1 MLKRVI
7 KMYKKQGF
15 TLIELL
21 TTLAIVGVLGAL
33 AGPSFTTWIQNNR
46 IQSVTDRMVATL
58 NYARSEAVRT
68 GVAVNIARSSSTQK
82 DLGSEGWQIYTDAG
96 SRTLGNTAFNSND
109 GDVLL
114 RRFEGYGNADV
125 TVRTNDTGNNWI
137 AYSTNGALAESGQT
151 VQIAICDARGESFG
165 RLVTVSNTG
174 RATVT
179 IGSSATPLATC
190 SP

>member
-1 MLKRVI
+1 MFH
-7 KMYKKQGF
+7 KQGF
-15 TLIELL
+15 TLIEMLV
-21 TTLAIVGVLGAL
+21 TLAIIGILGAM
-33 AGPSFTTWIQNNR
+33 AGPSFNTWIQNNR
-46 IQSVTDRMVATL
+46 IESVTDRVVATL

-68 GVAVNIARSSSTQK
+68 GVAVNIARISSTQN
-82 DLGSEGWQIYTDAG
+82 DLGREGWRIYTDVG
-96 SRTLGNTAFNSND
+96 SRTLGNTAFSSAD

-114 RRFEGYGNADV
+114 RTFEGLGDSDV

-151 VQIAICDARGESFG
+151 VQIAVCDSRGVNFG
-165 RLVTVSNTG
+165 RLITVSNTG

-179 IGSSATPLATC
+179 IGRLATPLATC